1 MSILFVVQKYKNFLQ
16 NYPYLYKLLH
26 RLTNISRRIVI
37 FGLKFNVMKRIFLLL
52 SLFLVA
58 SCTNRN
64 NSAEDIAE
72 DAQKVVVT
80 EFGIPTAEF
89 DAQEGSVGRGQFF
102 STLMADLGVSNADA
116 YALTEACNGVFD
128 LKKLKVGHSYRAF
141 YTRGVEPRLAY
152 LVYQDSRT
160 SYVIFGVH
168 DSIFVKNYTEE
179 TSTRTR
185 VAEVVIENSLWADVE
200 KAGLNYEIA
209 SRLEN
214 IYAWSIDF
222 FGLQKGD
229 RFKLLYDEVLV
240 KNEVI
245 GIGTVYAATFSN
257 SGKVYDA
264 YMFMEGDTS
273 AVQYFNSAGENL
285 KKAFLK
291 APLSYTRVSS
301 GFTYARRHPVT
312 RIVRP
317 HTGVD
322 YAAPKGT
329 EVMSIGDGVV
339 IQKGYAGGGGN
350 TVKIKHNATFTTAY
364 LHLSRYGAGISKGAR
379 VHQGQV
385 IGYVGSTGLST
396 GPHLDF
402 RVWKNGTPINPLS
415 MESPPAK
422 KVDKANMAAFRAN
435 MVNVKHQIDSLVSGQ
450 YLDTL
455 VNNLGKK

>member
-1 MSILFVVQKYKNFLQ
+1 
-16 NYPYLYKLLH
+16 
-26 RLTNISRRIVI
+26 
-37 FGLKFNVMKRIFLLL
+37 MKRVLFLL
-52 SLFLVA
+52 SLFFTV
-58 SCTNRN
+58 SCACDKPRDLKAEQE
-64 NSAEDIAE
+64 NSEE
-72 DAQKVVVT
+72 VVT
-80 EFGIPTAEF
+80 EFGIPTSEF
-89 DAQEGSVGRGQFF
+89 DIKEGNVRSGQFF
-102 STLMADLGVSNADA
+102 SMLMTDLGATNTDA
-116 YALTEACNGVFD
+116 YALTEACDGVFD
-128 LKKLKVGHSYRAF
+128 LKKLKVGNSFRAF
-141 YTRGVEPRLAY
+141 YTRDETPKLAY
-152 LVYQDSRT
+152 LVYQESRT
-160 SYVIFGVH
+160 SYVVFGLH
-168 DSIFVKNYTEE
+168 DSIFVKNFTEQTE
-179 TSTRTR
+179 TRTR

-200 KAGLNYEIA
+200 RAGLNYEIA

-214 IYAWSIDF
+214 IYAWSVDF

-229 RFKLLYDEVLV
+229 SFRFLFDEVIV
-240 KNEVI
+240 KDEVVS
-245 GIGTVYAATFSN
+245 IGTVYAATFTSK
-257 SGKVYDA
+257 GKVYDA
-264 YMFMEGDTS
+264 YLFKEGDTIS
-273 AVQYFNSAGENL
+273 IQYFNSMGENL

-301 GFTYARRHPVT
+301 GFTYSRRHPVT

-329 EVMSIGDGVV
+329 PVMSIGDGVV

-364 LHLSRYGAGISKGAR
+364 LHLSKYGAGVAKGSR
-379 VHQGQV
+379 VRQGQV

-402 RVWKNGTPINPLS
+402 RVWKNGKPINPLS

-422 KVDKANMAAFRAN
+422 KVDQSNMEAFRAN
-435 MVNVKHQIDSLVSGQ
+435 MTNMKHQIDSLVSVQ

>member
-1 MSILFVVQKYKNFLQ
+1 MK
-16 NYPYLYKLLH
+16 
-26 RLTNISRRIVI
+26 RVI
-37 FGLKFNVMKRIFLLL
+37 FLL
-52 SLFLVA
+52 SLFFTV
-58 SCTNRN
+58 SCACDTTKDSEADLENR
-64 NSAEDIAE
+64 EQI
-72 DAQKVVVT
+72 VT
-80 EFGIPTAEF
+80 EFGIPISEF
-89 DAQEGSVGRGQFF
+89 DIQEGSVGSGQFF
-102 STLMADLGVSNADA
+102 STLMTDLGATATDA
-116 YALTEACNGVFD
+116 YALTEACEGVFD
-128 LKKLKVGHSYRAF
+128 LKKLKVGNSFRAF
-141 YTRGVEPRLAY
+141 YTREENPRLAY
-152 LVYQDSRT
+152 LVYKESRT
-160 SYVIFGVH
+160 SYVVFGLH
-168 DSIFVKNYTEE
+168 DSIFVKNYTEQTE
-179 TSTRTR
+179 TRTR

-200 KAGLNYEIA
+200 RAGLNYEVA

-214 IYAWSIDF
+214 IYAWSVDF

-229 RFKLLYDEVLV
+229 RFKFLFDEIIVKDEVV
-240 KNEVI
+240 S
-245 GIGTVYAATFSN
+245 IGTVYAATFTSK
-257 SGKVYDA
+257 GKVYDA
-264 YMFMEGDTS
+264 YLFKEGDTTS
-273 AVQYFNSAGENL
+273 VQYFNSLGENL

-301 GFTYARRHPVT
+301 GFTYSRRHPVT

-329 EVMSIGDGVV
+329 PVMSIGDGVV

-364 LHLSRYGAGISKGAR
+364 LHLSKYGAGVAKGTR
-379 VHQGQV
+379 VRQGQV

-402 RVWKNGTPINPLS
+402 RVWKNGKPINPLS

-422 KVDKANMAAFRAN
+422 KVDPSNMETFRTNIAS
-435 MVNVKHQIDSLVSGQ
+435 MKHQIDSLVSVQ

>member
-1 MSILFVVQKYKNFLQ
+1 
-16 NYPYLYKLLH
+16 
-26 RLTNISRRIVI
+26 
-37 FGLKFNVMKRIFLLL
+37 MKRVLLLL
-52 SLFLVA
+52 SLFFTV
-58 SCTNRN
+58 SCACDKAG
-64 NSAEDIAE
+64 NSETDQ
-72 DAQKVVVT
+72 DAKEEVVT

-89 DAQEGSVGRGQFF
+89 DIQEGSVKNGQFF
-102 STLMADLGVSNADA
+102 SMLMTDLGATGTDA
-116 YALTEACNGVFD
+116 YALTEACDGVFD
-128 LKKLKVGHSYRAF
+128 LKKLKVGNSFRAF
-141 YTRGVEPRLAY
+141 YTRDDNPKLAY
-152 LVYQDSRT
+152 LVYQESRT
-160 SYVIFGVH
+160 SYVIFGLH
-168 DSIFVKNYTEE
+168 DSIFVKNYTEQTE
-179 TSTRTR
+179 TRTR
-185 VAEVVIENSLWADVE
+185 VAEVVIENSLWADVDR
-200 KAGLNYEIA
+200 AGLNYEIA

-214 IYAWSIDF
+214 IYAWSVDF

-229 RFKLLYDEVLV
+229 SFRFLFDEVLV
-240 KNEVI
+240 KDEVVSI
-245 GIGTVYAATFSN
+245 GKVYAATFTSK
-257 SGKVYDA
+257 GKVYDA
-264 YMFMEGDTS
+264 YLFKEGDTTS
-273 AVQYFNSAGENL
+273 VQYFNSMGENL

-329 EVMSIGDGVV
+329 PVMSIGDGVV

-364 LHLSRYGAGISKGAR
+364 LHLSKYGAGIAKGVR
-379 VHQGQV
+379 VRQGQV

-402 RVWKNGTPINPLS
+402 RVWKNGKPVNPLS

-422 KVDKANMAAFRAN
+422 RVDKSNMEAFRTNMANM
-435 MVNVKHQIDSLVSGQ
+435 KHQIDSLVSAQ

>member
-1 MSILFVVQKYKNFLQ
+1 MK
-16 NYPYLYKLLH
+16 
-26 RLTNISRRIVI
+26 RVI
-37 FGLKFNVMKRIFLLL
+37 FLL
-52 SLFLVA
+52 SLFFTV
-58 SCTNRN
+58 SCACDTTKDSEADLENK
-64 NSAEDIAE
+64 EQI
-72 DAQKVVVT
+72 VT
-80 EFGIPTAEF
+80 EFGIPISEF
-89 DAQEGSVGRGQFF
+89 DIQEGSVGSGQFF
-102 STLMADLGVSNADA
+102 STLMTDLGATATDA
-116 YALTEACNGVFD
+116 YALTEACEGVFD
-128 LKKLKVGHSYRAF
+128 LKKLKVGNSFRAF
-141 YTRGVEPRLAY
+141 YTREENPRLAY
-152 LVYQDSRT
+152 LVYKESRT
-160 SYVIFGVH
+160 SYVVFGLH
-168 DSIFVKNYTEE
+168 DSIFVKNYTEQTE
-179 TSTRTR
+179 TRTR

-200 KAGLNYEIA
+200 RAGLNYEVA

-214 IYAWSIDF
+214 IYAWSVDF

-229 RFKLLYDEVLV
+229 RFKFLFDEIIVKDEVV
-240 KNEVI
+240 S
-245 GIGTVYAATFSN
+245 IGTVYAATFTSK
-257 SGKVYDA
+257 GKVYDA
-264 YMFMEGDTS
+264 YLFKEGDTTS
-273 AVQYFNSAGENL
+273 VQYFNSLGENL

-301 GFTYARRHPVT
+301 GFTYSRRHPVT

-329 EVMSIGDGVV
+329 PVMSIGDGVV

-364 LHLSRYGAGISKGAR
+364 LHLSKYGAGVAKGTR
-379 VHQGQV
+379 VRQGQV

-402 RVWKNGTPINPLS
+402 RVWKNGKPINPLS

-422 KVDKANMAAFRAN
+422 KVDPSNMETFRTNIAS
-435 MVNVKHQIDSLVSGQ
+435 MKHQIDSLVSVQ

>member
-1 MSILFVVQKYKNFLQ
+1 
-16 NYPYLYKLLH
+16 
-26 RLTNISRRIVI
+26 
-37 FGLKFNVMKRIFLLL
+37 MKRVLFLL
-52 SLFLVA
+52 SLFFTV
-58 SCTNRN
+58 SCACDKTGDPEADQDN
-64 NSAEDIAE
+64 
-72 DAQKVVVT
+72 KVEVVT
-80 EFGIPTAEF
+80 EFGIPTSEF
-89 DAQEGSVGRGQFF
+89 DIQDGSVGKGQFF
-102 STLMADLGVSNADA
+102 STLMTDLGATTTDA
-116 YALTEACNGVFD
+116 YALTEACEGVFD
-128 LKKLKVGHSYRAF
+128 VKKLKIGNSFRAF
-141 YTRGVEPRLAY
+141 YTRDDSPKLAY
-152 LVYQDSRT
+152 LVYQESRT
-160 SYVIFGVH
+160 SYVVFGLH
-168 DSIFVKNYTEE
+168 DSIFVKNYTEQTE
-179 TSTRTR
+179 TRTR

-200 KAGLNYEIA
+200 RAGLNYEVA

-214 IYAWSIDF
+214 IYAWSVDF

-229 RFKLLYDEVLV
+229 RFKFLFDEVIV
-240 KNEVI
+240 KDEVVS
-245 GIGTVYAATFSN
+245 IGTVYTATFTSK
-257 SGKVYDA
+257 GKVYDA
-264 YMFMEGDTS
+264 YLFKEGDTTS
-273 AVQYFNSAGENL
+273 VQYFNSMGENL

-329 EVMSIGDGVV
+329 PVMSIGDGVV

-364 LHLSRYGAGISKGAR
+364 LHLSKYGAGVAR
-379 VHQGQV
+379 GSRVRQGQV

-402 RVWKNGTPINPLS
+402 RVWKNGKPINPLN

-422 KVDKANMAAFRAN
+422 KVDPSNMETFRTNIANM
-435 MVNVKHQIDSLVSGQ
+435 KHQIDSLVSVQ